1 MLFVGADVHRRV
13 YVLCILD
20 AHGKKIKEVR
30 MRGGCDVLIRELEKL
45 RQPFA
50 ICYEASFSYGHLHDR
65 LRKMRHC
72 RQVRVAHPGHLRLI
86 FRSKKKND
94 RVDAE
99 KLAKLLFLGEV
110 PPVHVP
116 SLEVRDWRAL
126 IEFRRRLI
134 DKRTR
139 VKNALRSILATH
151 GIDAPYGKGL
161 WTKKGLAWLTDE
173 VELPTRSA
181 DLRRELLLDELQG
194 LTGKVRKVQKELN
207 AIGRKHPGVVLLQTI
222 PGVGP
227 RTAEAIVAY
236 LDDVTRFARSKQVGS
251 YFGLVPC
258 QDQSADK
265 NRLGH
270 ITREGPPTPRKLLTE
285 AAWQGIRSSPEIRA
299 FFERIVGND
308 PDRRK
313 IALIATAHW
322 LVRVMFAMLRTGEVC
337 RFTKF
342 ERKPRKQKQEAP
354 AATESSAATPEP
366 ALSPAAA

>member
-13 YVLCILD
+13 YTLCILD
-20 AHGKKIKEVR
+20 DRGKKLKEAR
-30 MRGGCDVLIRELEKL
+30 IRGGCDAFLGELEKL
-45 RQPFA
+45 RRPFA

-65 LRKMRHC
+65 LRKTRHC
-72 RQVRVAHPGHLRLI
+72 RQVLVAHPGHLRLI

-161 WTKKGLAWLTDE
+161 WTRKGLAWLKDE

-181 DLRRELLLDELQG
+181 DLRRELLLDELQD
-194 LTGKVRKVQKELN
+194 LTRKVRKVQRELN

-236 LDDVTRFARSKQVGS
+236 IDDVKRFASSKQVGS

-270 ITREGPPTPRKLLTE
+270 ITREGPPTARKMLTE
-285 AAWQGIRSSPEIRA
+285 SAWQGIRHSPEIRA
-299 FFERIVGND
+299 FFERIVGDD

-322 LVRVMFAMLRTGEVC
+322 LVRVMFAMLRTGEAC
-337 RFTKF
+337 RFTKV
-342 ERKPRKQKQEAP
+342 ERRKKAKTP
-354 AATESSAATPEP
+354 VAAESSAATQER
-366 ALSPAAA
+366 ALSSTAA

>member
-1 MLFVGADVHRRV
+1 MLSVGADVHRRMYNV
-13 YVLCILD
+13 CILD
-20 AHGKKIKEVR
+20 ANGKEIKACFL
-30 MRGGCDVLIRELEKL
+30 RGGCEVLFKELDKL
-45 RQPFA
+45 KQPFA
-50 ICYEASFSYGHLHDR
+50 ICYEASFSYGYLHDR
-65 LRKMRHC
+65 LRKMPQC
-72 RQVRVAHPGHLRLI
+72 RRVAVAHPGELRLI

-94 RVDAE
+94 RVDAR
-99 KLAKLLFLGEV
+99 KLAKLLYLDEV

-116 SLEVRDWRAL
+116 SLDVRDWRGL

-151 GIDAPYGKGL
+151 GIDAPYGKSL
-161 WTKKGLAWLTDE
+161 WTKKGLAWLRE

-181 DLRRELLLDELQG
+181 DLRRELLLDEMKNLSP
-194 LTGKVRKVQKELN
+194 KVRKVERELN
-207 AIGRKHPGVVLLQTI
+207 AFGRKHPGVALLRTI

-236 LDDVTRFARSKQVGS
+236 LDDVKRFGSSKQVGS

-270 ITREGPPTPRKLLTE
+270 ITRLGPPTPRKLLTE
-285 AAWQGIRSSPEIRA
+285 AAWQGIRHSPEIRE
-299 FFERIVGND
+299 FFERIVGHD

-322 LVRVMFAMLRTGEVC
+322 LLRVMFAMLRSGQAC

-342 ERKPRKQKQEAP
+342 ERKPRKSKGERSAESDSASKTKEEAASP
-354 AATESSAATPEP
+354 VAA
-366 ALSPAAA
+366 